1 MQDCKRATYCQ
12 LHGPRQGR
20 RQLLAAQLTVLC
32 QHGLA
37 VEPPAW
43 GRQRQSH
50 SSSGR
55 QGVCVSTSGCE
66 KACRALCHKLRC
78 QSGKTAALGL
88 CAGDGVQRQADAP
101 PLGSVCSVQTLQ
113 GLHNLYASGLGP
125 ICHVPCIP
133 IVIYNDITMLMCE
146 SRLAHADVHDK
157 VLFQAATGQPAC
169 LRLPLCSVRPA
180 HADMPGKASWPRI
193 AINSTDASGRSQD
206 MQHYYFVL
214 IQRRG

>member
-1 MQDCKRATYCQ
+1 MCRHLDAKRHAGPCATSCGVSQ
-12 LHGPRQGR
+12 A
-20 RQLLAAQLTVLC
+20 RQLPWACVQEMA
-32 QHGLA
+32 
-37 VEPPAW
+37 
-43 GRQRQSH
+43 
-50 SSSGR
+50 SS
-55 QGVCVSTSGCE
+55 
-66 KACRALCHKLRC
+66 AKLM
-78 QSGKTAALGL
+78 
-88 CAGDGVQRQADAP
+88 AP

-206 MQHYYFVL
+206 MQRYYFVL